1 MILQARKISQMHSF
15 LWGHLEKSKDRLWS
29 QTDREACGGACW
41 AATALSPRSSPAR
54 QVWCRH
60 RMAAVR
66 LRHSCAGLFGGGSQQ
81 FQRPCACWSPSLSGN
96 MVPSMLWCPWLL
108 LLLLSFSR
116 KPSHFLFK
124 TESFQNFLCCWAL
137 ATLGA
142 PDTLPPVGQCHPRS
156 QSGSPHLWGPTGR
169 APQPQAGEGAV
180 DGRRGAM
187 RLLFLSPNR
196 QDFLAFKE
204 WVLPNFWVHRRILVS
219 YTRYP

>member
-1 MILQARKISQMHSF
+1 MHSF

-41 AATALSPRSSPAR
+41 AATAPSPRSSPAH
-54 QVWCRH
+54 QVWGRH
-60 RMAAVR
+60 RMVAVR
-66 LRHSCAGLFGGGSQQ
+66 LRHSCAGLFGGEGQSAVPAPLRLLKPLPLGQHGSLY
-81 FQRPCACWSPSLSGN
+81 A
-96 MVPSMLWCPWLL
+96 VVSMAFAVTAV
-108 LLLLSFSR
+108 FSH

-142 PDTLPPVGQCHPRS
+142 PDTLPPVRQCHPRS
-156 QSGSPHLWGPTGR
+156 QSGSPHLRGPTGS
-169 APQPQAGEGAV
+169 APQPQAGEDAV

-204 WVLPNFWVHRRILVS
+204 WVLPNFWVHKRILVS